1 MYQPEK
7 YQKNTLDFVKAL
19 IREYPFA
26 EIILQG
32 EELLATHIPILID
45 EEADEFRLYA
55 HIADHNPMKM
65 HLRDGKE
72 ALLIFK
78 GADAYVSSSWYMDK
92 DISTWDYSAVHINCK
107 LKIQSKDE
115 LIKSLKLLVHH
126 FEQKQSNPLEYKD
139 LPREIIESH
148 LPRITGFWCE
158 PFKIEG
164 IGKWHQGF
172 GKKDV
177 ENIISH
183 LGTDKE
189 CPANKRIISRLKD
202 EHDL

>member
-7 YQKNTLDFVKAL
+7 YKKNTPDFVKAL
-19 IREYPFA
+19 IRENPFA

-45 EEADEFRLYA
+45 EEADELRLYA
-55 HIADHNPMKM
+55 HIADHNPMKI

-72 ALLIFK
+72 ALLVFK
-78 GADAYVSSSWYMDK
+78 GADSYVSSSWYMKK

-107 LKIQSKDE
+107 LKIQSDEE

-126 FEQKQSNPLEYKD
+126 FERNQPNPLEYKD
-139 LPREIIESH
+139 LPDELIESH

-172 GKKDV
+172 GRKDV
-177 ENIISH
+177 ENIISN
-183 LGTDKE
+183 LDNE
-189 CPANKRIISRLKD
+189 CPANKKIISKLKD
-202 EHDL
+202 EHNL